1 MSVTFLQ
8 MMVVVIAALG
18 MKITQL
24 HVALMI
30 QVISVLGLNVVLVE
44 VDSAL
49 VQLEYQDHV
58 KVIPLIAMLMEMAA
72 LGMHPTQDH
81 VEPMIMVV
89 IHPMRHAVH
98 VVAEKLLIQLQEEA
112 AVQMII
118 LQLTMAVMV
127 AIGTL
132 KTQTL
137 VEIMMIVILQLIL
150 NAVHAVADIPQEEA
164 AQVEVA
170 QVEVALEV
178 ALVKMMT
185 VLEIMLV
192 ILALHGT
199 MAILEAVETMIL

>member
-58 KVIPLIAMLMEMAA
+58 KVIPLIAMLMEMAVH
-72 LGMHPTQDH
+72 GMHPTQDH